1 MMIWFAIAGN
11 TTAIQRAVAT
21 WKELERREGEPAP
34 QAGGDAATPPDT
46 VQETEAALEAGK
58 LDLSVATVQLRS
70 ARLAIEQDMRNLKEK
85 EIKLMK
91 LERRIEKRQMEA
103 RRK

>member
-1 MMIWFAIAGN
+1 MIWFAIAGN
-11 TTAIQRAVAT
+11 TTAIQRAWST
-21 WKELERREGEPAP
+21 WRELEKREGEPAP
-34 QAGGDAATPPDT
+34 KAGDEPPPTDT
-46 VQETEAALEAGK
+46 VEDTEAALEAGK

-70 ARLAIEQDMRNLKEK
+70 ARLAIERDMRNLKEK
-85 EIKLMK
+85 EIRLMK